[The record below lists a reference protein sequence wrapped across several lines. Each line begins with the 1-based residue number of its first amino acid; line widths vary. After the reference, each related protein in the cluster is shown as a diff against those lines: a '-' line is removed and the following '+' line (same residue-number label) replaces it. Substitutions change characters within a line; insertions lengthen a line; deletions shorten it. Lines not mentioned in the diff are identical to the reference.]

1 LLKGVV
7 DQMRESKDTITVN
20 VNVEMTTASLQAIV
34 ENAKKVE
41 GRNEKGVYRIDTA
54 DKVSEMIS
62 NFILENDFE
71 SYAKNI
77 ENYPRGS

>member
-1 LLKGVV
+1 
-7 DQMRESKDTITVN
+7 MSESKETITVN

-77 ENYPRGS
+77 ENYLRGS

>member
-1 LLKGVV
+1 
-7 DQMRESKDTITVN
+7 MTESKDTITVN

>member
-1 LLKGVV
+1 
-7 DQMRESKDTITVN
+7 MSESKDTITVN

-77 ENYPRGS
+77 ENYPRRS

>member
-1 LLKGVV
+1 
-7 DQMRESKDTITVN
+7 MSESKDTITVN